1 MRTGARKPASS
12 LTLDLRFDAEGTPD
26 EDGPVTSLG
35 DLSALA
41 RRPSALIA
49 ALRAEPE
56 GELRVLID
64 DLPLSGV
71 QAAAMLLAATFRRGR
86 FVAESPRGSRRHGR
100 LAFFARAA
108 AATATA
114 LPGELARSRRLYQRA
129 SEAAERELALPRQ
142 VADPASVVYLRSEP
156 SVRWRGHLVGGAAT
170 HTTGVINGFAANG
183 LDLDVLASERP
194 EWTDGVRFT
203 AVAPR
208 RVYHLVPWLTLA
220 DYGEEVA
227 RAAADRRPDFV
238 YQRYSVGAWPGLELA
253 HELGVPLVLE
263 YNGSELWI
271 QRHWGAEEEARFS
284 APLRALEERNV
295 RSASLVV
302 VVSSV
307 LKEQLVEAGVE
318 PDRVLVN
325 PNGVDV
331 DRLRPYRERPPEA
344 WREEHGLPQA
354 PTIGFVGS
362 FGLWHGVKVL
372 PAMVAHLAERAPTA
386 RWMLIGD
393 GPLHEEVRAEIAQ
406 RGLEDRVEMPGIVA
420 HDRALALLASC
431 DVCVSPHVP
440 NADGSRFFGSPT
452 KLFEY
457 MGLAR
462 PIVVSDL
469 EQLGE
474 VIVDGESGVL
484 TAPGDARAAADAV
497 ADLLD
502 DPDLRR
508 RLGEGALQ
516 RATQTYSWRAHT
528 RRILDALQAGRVEA
542 APRGREA
549 SH

>member
-1 MRTGARKPASS
+1 LYRRAGEVAAR
-12 LTLDLRFDAEGTPD
+12 
-26 EDGPVTSLG
+26 
-35 DLSALA
+35 
-41 RRPSALIA
+41 
-49 ALRAEPE
+49 EP
-56 GELRVLID
+56 
-64 DLPLSGV
+64 
-71 QAAAMLLAATFRRGR
+71 
-86 FVAESPRGSRRHGR
+86 
-100 LAFFARAA
+100 
-108 AATATA
+108 
-114 LPGELARSRRLYQRA
+114 
-129 SEAAERELALPRQ
+129 ALPRH
-142 VADPASVVYLRSEP
+142 AAHPESVVYLRSDP

-170 HTTGVINGFAANG
+170 HTSGVINGFVANG
-183 LDLDVLASERP
+183 LDVDVLASERP

-203 AVAPR
+203 PVPPR

-220 DYGEEVA
+220 DYGEQVA
-227 RAAADRRPDFV
+227 RAAAERRPSFV

-253 HELGVPLVLE
+253 RKLGVPLALE

-271 QRHWGAEEEARFS
+271 QRHWGATEEERFS
-284 APLRALEERNV
+284 GPLRALEERNV

-325 PNGVDV
+325 PNGVDLE
-331 DRLRPYRERPPEA
+331 RLRPYRERPPEA
-344 WREEHGLPQA
+344 WRNELGLSQEA
-354 PTIGFVGS
+354 TIGFVGS

-372 PAMVAHLAERAPTA
+372 PAMVAHLAERSPNA

-462 PIVVSDL
+462 PIVASDL

-528 RRILDALQAGRVEA
+528 RRILDALEAGRVEA